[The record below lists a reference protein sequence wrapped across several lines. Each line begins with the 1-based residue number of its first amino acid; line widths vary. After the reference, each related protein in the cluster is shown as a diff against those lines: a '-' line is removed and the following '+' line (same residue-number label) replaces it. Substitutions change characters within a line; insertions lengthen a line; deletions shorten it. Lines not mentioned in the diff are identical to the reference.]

1 MILKDKKRGIFMENN
16 LPANVEN
23 KKLNI
28 FSKST
33 ELKISD
39 FFSRT
44 GKVALGLSGAFAG
57 LIVSAGASALSIPA
71 LPTVAMARSN
81 IISSKRH

>member
-1 MILKDKKRGIFMENN
+1 MENN

-39 FFSRT
+39 FLRRT
-44 GKVALGLSGAFAG
+44 GKTALEFGGGFAA
-57 LIVSAGASALSIPA
+57 LVVSAGASAFSIPV
-71 LPTVAMARSN
+71 LPTVAIARSSDSNCKRSFKYN
-81 IISSKRH
+81 I